1 MIENSTGVHVSSDDS
16 DDIFELGFSTDGWL
30 LGGVMPTRGFK
41 SGPEQWQEDAAM
53 EAVMTAAMVVDG
65 KTWLSGANFDTILCF
80 YSWESG
86 KSRAPRITIEPG
98 QLTFKA
104 SIDSDSTPGD
114 KEQLTMFLFKRVLSD
129 LDDIA
134 SAVDL
139 PTPTIAFEA
148 LARAEWAGQ
157 EAARKPHLAEPDFYP
172 PVSDYAASD
181 VGSELDALEPN
192 EVLLVLR
199 YRQDDETD
207 GQAFNRRL
215 LQEEAL
221 SRLLG
226 APLASSKCGDAYAIA
241 YPLPPD
247 RTPTKA
253 RRSRRKS

>member
-1 MIENSTGVHVSSDDS
+1 
-16 DDIFELGFSTDGWL
+16 
-30 LGGVMPTRGFK
+30 
-41 SGPEQWQEDAAM
+41 
-53 EAVMTAAMVVDG
+53 MTAAMVVDG
-65 KTWLSGANFDTILCF
+65 KTWLSGANFDTILCL
-80 YSWESG
+80 YSWQRG
-86 KSRAPRITIEPG
+86 KSRAPRITIELG

-104 SIDSDSTPGD
+104 SIDPDSTPGD
-114 KEQLTMFLFKRVLSD
+114 KEQLTMLLFKRVLSD

-148 LARAEWAGQ
+148 LVRAEWAGQ
-157 EAARKPHLAEPDFYP
+157 EAAREPHLAEPEPNLGEPYPYP

-215 LQEEAL
+215 SQEEAL

-241 YPLPPD
+241 YPLPPE
-247 RTPTKA
+247 KA
-253 RRSRRKS
+253 KRSRRKAQRPL